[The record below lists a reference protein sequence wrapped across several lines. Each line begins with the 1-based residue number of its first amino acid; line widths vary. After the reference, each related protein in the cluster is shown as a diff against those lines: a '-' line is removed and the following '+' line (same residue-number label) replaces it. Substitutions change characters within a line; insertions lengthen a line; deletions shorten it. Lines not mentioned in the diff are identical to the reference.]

1 MLDASHLDG
10 SHLVGFFCD
19 TPMVGSGYFGMLQ
32 MGLIARCRKSHCEL
46 LIKAFDLKD
55 ADIPEQAQTLLI
67 RSPLLG
73 VVLTE
78 PMCDRQDLLKVLC
91 AAGLPIVRIAPH
103 TQDGTTF
110 DICLDNHQAAYDMA
124 TYLIGLGHKRIAFIK
139 GPADHGDANARFSGF
154 YKAMVEA
161 GLPVL
166 EELCLRGSFEYSS
179 GLMAAEQLLSIR
191 PLPSAIFACND
202 EMAAAVLATAHRLG
216 LKIPDDFSLAGF
228 DDAPLAR
235 TVWPELTTCRQKMDL
250 MGYLAADFLI
260 DPPAG
265 REARKRPQQ
274 HELVIR
280 QSTARAKA

>member
-1 MLDASHLDG
+1 MQDASQLDG

-32 MGLIARCRKSHCEL
+32 MGLMARCRKSQCEL

-55 ADIPEQAQTLLI
+55 TDIPEQVQTLI
-67 RSPLLG
+67 ARSPLLG

-78 PMCDRQDLLKVLC
+78 PMCDRQDLLKLLF

-103 TQDGTTF
+103 TQEGATF

-139 GPADHGDANARFSGF
+139 GPADHGDANARFAGF

-161 GLPVL
+161 GLPVA

-179 GLMAAEQLLSIR
+179 GLLAAEQLLSIR

-202 EMAAAVLATAHRLG
+202 EVAAAVLATAHRLG
-216 LKIPDDFSLAGF
+216 LKNSGRFLAGRVRRRAARPHGVAGA
-228 DDAPLAR
+228 DDLPPENGLDGISGGGFSDRSACWAGSPQAPS
-235 TVWPELTTCRQKMDL
+235 
-250 MGYLAADFLI
+250 AA
-260 DPPAG
+260 
-265 REARKRPQQ
+265 
-274 HELVIR
+274 
-280 QSTARAKA
+280 